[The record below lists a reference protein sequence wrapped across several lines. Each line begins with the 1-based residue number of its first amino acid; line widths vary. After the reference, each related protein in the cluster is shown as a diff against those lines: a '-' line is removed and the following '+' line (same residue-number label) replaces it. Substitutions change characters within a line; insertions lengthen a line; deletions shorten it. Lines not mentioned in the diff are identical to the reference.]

1 MATPTYIPLA
11 TITPSGAS
19 LVTFSSI
26 PATFRDLVLVIR
38 NTSTVGVLKANF
50 NNDTATN
57 YSRVQMD
64 GNGSAANS
72 SASTE
77 PAIRTANATNA
88 LQILQIMDYSATDKH
103 KTVLVR
109 TNRAVEVAAYAQRW
123 ADTSAIN
130 EIDVT
135 LVSGT
140 FTGTMSLYGIAS

>member
-1 MATPTYIPLA
+1 MATSTYISLA

-19 LVTFSSI
+19 SVTFSSI

-50 NNDTATN
+50 NNDTSTN
-57 YSRVQMD
+57 YSRVQM
-64 GNGSAANS
+64 NNAGSGGAS
-72 SASTE
+72 SADTQ
-77 PAIRTANATNA
+77 PAIRTAVATNA

-109 TNRAVEVAAYAQRW
+109 TNRSGEVAAYAQRW